1 MLTEFNRGIKA
12 KVFSKIIENSPNII
26 TIYDLTTEIFV
37 EVNNGFCKKMGYS
50 KKEIV
55 GKSIKE
61 VNLLPSNSSYNDFLD
76 IIGDEESVENLHI
89 NLISKNGKKFRGL
102 FSGEIYETNEQRFL
116 TTIITDLSNIE
127 KNDYILSYNKEY
139 LHLILKELSNAIWI
153 INRQGIIQ
161 DVNDKATID
170 TGYSKKELI
179 GMSIEDLDITLEKG
193 TFDQKFF
200 SKNSDATKK
209 YFGKQ
214 IKKDGSIIDIEAS
227 SIILEIEDEPLL
239 IATTRDIT
247 KDLKYESD
255 LLQAKKVLKEQ
266 KKKLESQNNKLIK
279 SVNRNKAI
287 INVLPDMLFIYDD
300 KGNLLDCQ
308 TNDASNLLE
317 KKEIFIGKNLKDV
330 LPSHIYEKAIKNI
343 KKTINNDS
351 VESFDYSL
359 DFNGKTKYFETRM
372 VKSETD
378 EVLAIVRDITDR
390 KKEEDLIRKLS
401 YRDQLTGLYNR
412 QYFDQYLIDLE
423 DEGYL
428 PISIIMLDVN
438 GLKLTNDAFGLLV
451 GDQLLMRVSEIIL
464 ELCPDHAV
472 IARIG
477 GDEFAIVIKDMT
489 NKDSERLVDRIY
501 NHVGDEKVGNVI
513 VSVSIGW
520 EARISYDESLRDIYI
535 KAENHMF
542 RKKLSES
549 QSMRHQT
556 IKAIVESLNE
566 KNKRE
571 KEHSEHVSILA
582 GKTAKAMGLS
592 DQKVK
597 EIQMTGLLHDIG
609 KIAIREKLLNKKG
622 KLTTEEY
629 EEIKRHPESGY
640 QILKS
645 VDAYSSIAEDI
656 LSHHERYDGLGYPK
670 GIKGKEIPL
679 VARIIAIADAY
690 DAMVSDRSYRKGM
703 SAEAALKEIKAH
715 AGTQFDPIIA
725 EIFVKMLREENKSNN
740 E

>member
-12 KVFSKIIENSPNII
+12 KVYSSIIENSPNII
-26 TIYDLTTEIFV
+26 TIYDLITETFV
-37 EVNNGFCKKMGYS
+37 EVNKIFCKKMGYT
-50 KKEIV
+50 KKEIL
-55 GKSIKE
+55 GKSRNE
-61 VNLLPSNSSYNDFLD
+61 VKLLPNNSSYNDFID
-76 IIGDEESVENLHI
+76 VIGSEQSVKNIHI
-89 NLISKNGKKFRGL
+89 NLMSKNGKKFRGL
-102 FSGEIYETNEQRFL
+102 FSGEVYENNDHKFL

-127 KNDYILSYNKEY
+127 KNDYLSRYNKEY
-139 LHLILKELSNAIWI
+139 LYLILKELSNAIWV
-153 INRQGIIQ
+153 INRKGIIQ
-161 DVNDKATID
+161 DVNDKAAID

-193 TFDQKFF
+193 TFNEMFF

-209 YFGKQ
+209 YIGKQ
-214 IKKDGSIIDIEAS
+214 VKKDGSIIDIEAS
-227 SIILEIEDEPLL
+227 SIILEIDGESLL

-247 KDLKYESD
+247 KDLKHESD
-255 LLQAKKVLKEQ
+255 LLKAKKTLKEQ
-266 KKKLESQNNKLIK
+266 KKKLEIQNNQLIK
-279 SVNRNKAI
+279 SVNRNNAI
-287 INVLPDMLFIYDD
+287 VNVLPDMLFIYDRQ
-300 KGNLLDCQ
+300 GNLLDCQ
-308 TNDASNLLE
+308 TNDSSNLIE
-317 KKEIFIGKNLKDV
+317 KKEIFIGKNLRDV
-330 LPSHIYEKAIKNI
+330 LPNPIYKKAIKSI
-343 KKTINNDS
+343 EKTLSNDS
-351 VESFDYSL
+351 VESFDYCL
-359 DFNGKTKYFETRM
+359 NFNGKKKHFETRM
-372 VKSETD
+372 VKSETE
-378 EVLAIVRDITDR
+378 EVLAIIRDITSR
-390 KKEEDLIRKLS
+390 KKEEELIMKLS

-423 DEGYL
+423 EESYL

-464 ELCPDHAV
+464 ELCPENAT

-489 NKDSERLVDRIY
+489 NEDSERLVDQIY
-501 NHVGDEKVGNVI
+501 ERVNNEKVENVI

-520 EARISYDESLRDIYI
+520 ESRINFEASLRDIYI

-571 KEHSEHVSILA
+571 KEHSEHVSVLA

-670 GIKGKEIPL
+670 GLKGKEIPL
-679 VARIIAIADAY
+679 VARIISIADAY
-690 DAMVSDRSYRKGM
+690 DAMVSNRSYRMGM
-703 SAEAALKEIKAH
+703 TQEAALKEIIEH
-715 AGTQFDPIIA
+715 AGTQFDPIIS
-725 EIFVKMLREENKSNN
+725 EIFVAMMKEEN
-740 E
+740 

>member
-1 MLTEFNRGIKA
+1 
-12 KVFSKIIENSPNII
+12 
-26 TIYDLTTEIFV
+26 
-37 EVNNGFCKKMGYS
+37 
-50 KKEIV
+50 
-55 GKSIKE
+55 
-61 VNLLPSNSSYNDFLD
+61 
-76 IIGDEESVENLHI
+76 
-89 NLISKNGKKFRGL
+89 
-102 FSGEIYETNEQRFL
+102 
-116 TTIITDLSNIE
+116 
-127 KNDYILSYNKEY
+127 
-139 LHLILKELSNAIWI
+139 
-153 INRQGIIQ
+153 
-161 DVNDKATID
+161 
-170 TGYSKKELI
+170 
-179 GMSIEDLDITLEKG
+179 
-193 TFDQKFF
+193 
-200 SKNSDATKK
+200 
-209 YFGKQ
+209 
-214 IKKDGSIIDIEAS
+214 
-227 SIILEIEDEPLL
+227 
-239 IATTRDIT
+239 
-247 KDLKYESD
+247 
-255 LLQAKKVLKEQ
+255 
-266 KKKLESQNNKLIK
+266 
-279 SVNRNKAI
+279 
-287 INVLPDMLFIYDD
+287 MLFIYDRQ
-300 KGNLLDCQ
+300 GNLLDCQ
-308 TNDASNLLE
+308 TNDSSNLIE
-317 KKEIFIGKNLKDV
+317 KKEIFIGKNLRNV
-330 LPSHIYEKAIKNI
+330 LPNPIYKKAIRSI
-343 KKTINNDS
+343 EKTLSNDS
-351 VESFDYSL
+351 VESFDYCL
-359 DFNGKTKYFETRM
+359 DFNGKKKHFETRM

-378 EVLAIVRDITDR
+378 EVLAIVRDITSR
-390 KKEEDLIRKLS
+390 KKEEELIMKLS

-423 DEGYL
+423 EEGYL

-464 ELCPDHAV
+464 ELCPENAT

-489 NKDSERLVDRIY
+489 NEDSERLVDQIY
-501 NHVGDEKVGNVI
+501 ERVNNEKVENVI

-520 EARISYDESLRDIYI
+520 ESRINYEASLRDIYI

-571 KEHSEHVSILA
+571 KEHSEHVSVLA

-622 KLTTEEY
+622 RLTTEEY

-670 GIKGKEIPL
+670 GLKGKEIPL
-679 VARIIAIADAY
+679 VARIISIADAY
-690 DAMVSDRSYRKGM
+690 DAMVSDRSYRMGM
-703 SAEAALKEIKAH
+703 TQEAALKEIIDH
-715 AGTQFDPIIA
+715 AGTQFDPIIS
-725 EIFVKMLREENKSNN
+725 EIFVAMMKEEN
-740 E
+740 

>member
-1 MLTEFNRGIKA
+1 MLAEFNREIKE
-12 KVFSKIIENSPNII
+12 KVYSRIIENSPNLIS
-26 TIYDLTTEIFV
+26 IYDLNNDVFV
-37 EVNNGFCKKMGYS
+37 QVNKAFCKKLNY
-50 KKEIV
+50 KEEEII
-55 GKSIKE
+55 GKYKNDIQ
-61 VNLLPSNSSYNDFLD
+61 LLPKNSSYNDFLD
-76 IIGDEESVENLHI
+76 VIGNEKSVKDLHI
-89 NLISKNGKKFRGL
+89 NLISKDDKKLKGL
-102 FSGEIYETNEQRFL
+102 FSGEIYVYDNQRYL
-116 TTIITDLSNIE
+116 STIITDLSTI
-127 KNDYILSYNKEY
+127 KRNDYLSRYNKEY
-139 LHLILKELSNAIWI
+139 LYLILKELSNAVWV
-153 INRQGIIQ
+153 INRDGIIQ

-170 TGYSKKELI
+170 TGYTKEELI

-193 TFDQKFF
+193 NFNQKFF
-200 SKNSDATKK
+200 SKKSDATKK
-209 YFGKQ
+209 YNGKQ
-214 IKKDGSIIDIEAS
+214 VRKDGSVIDIEAS
-227 SIILEIEDEPLL
+227 SIILEIDGEELL

-247 KDLKYESD
+247 ENLKHASD
-255 LLQAKKVLKEQ
+255 LLEAKKVLKEQ
-266 KKKLESQNNKLIK
+266 KKALELQNHRLIK

-287 INVLPDMLFIYDD
+287 INVLPDMLFIYD
-300 KGNLLDCQ
+300 KEGNLLDCQ
-308 TNDASNLLE
+308 TNNLTKLVE

-330 LPSHIYEKAIKNI
+330 MPKTIYDKAIRSIQKAI
-343 KKTINNDS
+343 THGS
-351 VESFDYSL
+351 VESFDYCL
-359 DFNGKTKYFETRM
+359 EVKGEKKHFETRM

-390 KKEEDLIRKLS
+390 KNEEELIIKLS

-412 QYFDQYLIDLE
+412 QYFDQYLVDLE
-423 DEGYL
+423 EEGYL

-451 GDQLLMRVSEIIL
+451 GDQLLMRVSEIIIK
-464 ELCPDHAV
+464 LCPKDSV

-489 NKDSERLVDRIY
+489 NEDSERLVDRIY
-501 NHVGDEKVGNVI
+501 KHVGDEKVENVI

-520 EARISYDESLRDIYI
+520 ESRVNLDESLRDIYI

-582 GKTAKAMGLS
+582 GKIAVAMGLS
-592 DQKVK
+592 NQKVK

-690 DAMVSDRSYRKGM
+690 DAMVSDRSYRKGI
-703 SAEAALKEIKAH
+703 SKEDALKEIKEH
-715 AGTQFDPIIA
+715 AGTQFDPIIS
-725 EIFVKMLREENKSNN
+725 EIFVEMLRVDEN
-740 E
+740 

>member
-1 MLTEFNRGIKA
+1 MLIEFNRGIKE
-12 KVFSKIIENSPNII
+12 KVYSSIIENSPNLI
-26 TIYDLTTEIFV
+26 TIYDLNTEIFV
-37 EVNNGFCKKMGYS
+37 EVNNVFCKKMGYS
-50 KKEIV
+50 RNEII
-55 GKSIKE
+55 GKSRTEIK
-61 VNLLPSNSSYNDFLD
+61 LLPNNSSYNDFLD
-76 IIGDEESVENLHI
+76 VVGNEASVKNLHI
-89 NLISKNGKKFRGL
+89 NLINRDGKKFRGL
-102 FSGEIYETNEQRFL
+102 FSGEVYENNDHRFL

-127 KNDYILSYNKEY
+127 ENDYLSKYNKEY
-139 LHLILKELSNAIWI
+139 LYLILKELANAIWV
-153 INRQGIIQ
+153 INRKGLIQ
-161 DVNDKATID
+161 DVNNKAASD
-170 TGYSKKELI
+170 TGYSKNELI

-193 TFDQKFF
+193 TFDRKFF

-209 YFGKQ
+209 YIGKQ
-214 IKKDGSIIDIEAS
+214 VKKDGSIIDIEAS
-227 SIILEIEDEPLL
+227 SIIIEIDGESLL
-239 IATTRDIT
+239 IASTRDIT
-247 KDLKYESD
+247 KDLKHKSD
-255 LLQAKKVLKEQ
+255 LLEAKKVLKDQ
-266 KKKLESQNNKLIK
+266 KKKLELQNNQLIK
-279 SVNRNKAI
+279 SVNRNNAI
-287 INVLPDMLFIYDD
+287 VNVLPDMLFIYDCE
-300 KGNLLDCQ
+300 GNLLDCQ
-308 TNDASNLLE
+308 TNDSANLVE
-317 KKEIFIGKNLKDV
+317 KKEIFIGKNLKEV
-330 LPSHIYEKAIKNI
+330 LPNQVYKEAIEKIKR
-343 KKTINNDS
+343 TISNDS
-351 VESFDYSL
+351 VEKFDYCL
-359 DFNGKTKYFETRM
+359 EVHGKEKHFETRM

-390 KKEEDLIRKLS
+390 KKEEELIMKLS
-401 YRDQLTGLYNR
+401 FRDQLTGLYNR

-464 ELCPDHAV
+464 ELCPENAV

-489 NKDSERLVDRIY
+489 NKESEGLVDRIY
-501 NHVGDEKVGNVI
+501 ERVSDEKVENVI

-520 EARISYDESLRDIYI
+520 ESRISYDESLRDIYI

-597 EIQMTGLLHDIG
+597 EIKMTGLLHDIG

-622 KLTTEEY
+622 RLTTEEY

-670 GIKGKEIPL
+670 GLKGKEIPL

-690 DAMVSDRSYRKGM
+690 DAMVSDRSYRLGM
-703 SAEAALKEIKAH
+703 THEAALKEIKEN
-715 AGTQFDPIIA
+715 AGTQFDPIIS
-725 EIFVKMLREENKSNN
+725 EIFVAMQREEN
-740 E
+740 

>member
-1 MLTEFNRGIKA
+1 MLTEFNRGVKE
-12 KVFSKIIENSPNII
+12 KVYSSIIENSPNLI
-26 TIYDLTTEIFV
+26 TIYDLNTEIFV
-37 EVNNGFCKKMGYS
+37 EVNSIFCKKMGYS
-50 KKEIV
+50 ENEII
-55 GKSIKE
+55 GKSKAE
-61 VNLLPSNSSYNDFLD
+61 VRLLPNNSSYNDFLD
-76 IIGDEESVENLHI
+76 VISNETSVKNLHI
-89 NLISKNGKKFRGL
+89 NLISKNGEKFRGL
-102 FSGEIYETNEQRFL
+102 FSGEIYETNDHKFL
-116 TTIITDLSNIE
+116 TTIITDLTNIE
-127 KNDYILSYNKEY
+127 KNDYLSRYNKEY
-139 LHLILKELSNAIWI
+139 LYLILKELANAIWVI
-153 INRQGIIQ
+153 DRNGLIR
-161 DVNDKATID
+161 DVNDKAASDI
-170 TGYSKKELI
+170 GYSKKELI
-179 GMSIEDLDITLEKG
+179 GMSIEALDITLEKG

-209 YFGKQ
+209 YMGKQ
-214 IKKDGSIIDIEAS
+214 VKKDGSVIDIEAS
-227 SIILEIEDEPLL
+227 SIILEIDGESLL

-255 LLQAKKVLKEQ
+255 LLEAKKVLKEQ
-266 KKKLESQNNKLIK
+266 KKKLEIQNNQLIK
-279 SVNRNKAI
+279 SVNRNNAI
-287 INVLPDMLFIYDD
+287 VNVLPDMLFIYDSE
-300 KGNLLDCQ
+300 GNLLDCQ
-308 TNDASNLLE
+308 TNDSSNLIE

-330 LPSHIYEKAIKNI
+330 LPNKIYKKAIENI
-343 KKTINNDS
+343 KRTISNDS
-351 VESFDYSL
+351 VESFDYCL
-359 DFNGKTKYFETRM
+359 DFNGKKKHFETRM

-390 KKEEDLIRKLS
+390 KKEEELIMKLS

-438 GLKLTNDAFGLLV
+438 GLKLTNDAFGLLI

-464 ELCPDHAV
+464 ELCPENAV

-501 NHVGDEKVGNVI
+501 EHISDEKVENVI

-520 EARISYDESLRDIYI
+520 ESRISYEESLRDIYI

-571 KEHSEHVSILA
+571 KEHSEHVSVLA

-670 GIKGKEIPL
+670 GLKGKEIPL

-690 DAMVSDRSYRKGM
+690 DAMVSDRSYRMGM
-703 SAEAALKEIKAH
+703 THEAALKEINEH
-715 AGTQFDPIIA
+715 SGTQFDPIIS
-725 EIFVKMLREENKSNN
+725 EIFVAMLEEEHQKR
-740 E
+740 